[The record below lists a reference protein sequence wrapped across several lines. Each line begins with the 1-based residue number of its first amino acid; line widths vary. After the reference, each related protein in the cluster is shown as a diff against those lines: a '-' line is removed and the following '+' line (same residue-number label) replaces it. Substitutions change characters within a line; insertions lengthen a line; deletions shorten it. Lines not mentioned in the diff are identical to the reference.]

1 MKNTLIVNF
10 LGGAGA
16 GKSTQASGLFY
27 KLKTAGY
34 DCELINEYAKT
45 CTWEKN
51 WTALN
56 NQFLVSAQQNYKQDM
71 LLGQVDA
78 VITDSPIL
86 LGLMYYNET
95 DESVRKPFTELLINL
110 FKRNNNIV
118 FYIERQKKYN
128 PNGRNQTEEEARAI
142 DVKVLEL
149 LKNNGI
155 NYISIPGNPSGLD
168 DLFTIVK
175 GELEKEHAKS
185 KLSKGTDPL
194 VP

>member
-1 MKNTLIVNF
+1 MTKNTLIVNF

-27 KLKTAGY
+27 RLKTEGY

-71 LLGQVDA
+71 LIGQVDA

-95 DESVRKPFTELLINL
+95 DESVRKPFTELLVNL
-110 FKRNNNIV
+110 FKRNNNVV

-128 PNGRNQTEEEARAI
+128 PNGRNQTEEEARLI
-142 DVKVLEL
+142 DGKVLEL
-149 LKNNGI
+149 LKNNDI
-155 NYISIPGNPSGLD
+155 PYTSIKGNPEGLEH
-168 DLFTIVK
+168 LVSIVK
-175 GELEKEHAKS
+175 GKLEHAQKS
-185 KLSKGTDPL
+185 CRL